1 MVFKYNMDLRC
12 KLNIEDKVSECS
24 MASITLV
31 CLVGGAGGR
40 CMADYVRLHR

>member
-1 MVFKYNMDLRC
+1 MVFKYNMERRC

-31 CLVGGAGGR
+31 CLDDGVGGR